1 MPNFDVWAG
10 IQRIDPIDASR
21 RAVDAWKRIQDKPV
35 TITITRAGAT
45 IAAQV
50 VRVEFDDRADPS
62 DADTPVTQGV
72 PTYILILFGVQ
83 NHPSVTANDLQDGDR
98 FRYDGKLY
106 EVRDVIKLPGEVQ
119 ARAVRY
125 GK

>member
-1 MPNFDVWAG
+1 MPDFNVWAG
-10 IQRIDPIDASR
+10 VQRIDPIDASR

-35 TITITRAGAT
+35 TITITRGSST

-50 VRVEFDDRADPS
+50 VRIEFDETNPN
-62 DADTPVTQGV
+62 DANTQTTQGV
-72 PTYILILFGVQ
+72 PTYDLILFGVQ
-83 NHPSVTANDLQDGDR
+83 NHPSVTASNLQDGDR
-98 FRYDGKLY
+98 FRYDGKMY

>member
-1 MPNFDVWAG
+1 MPDFNVWAG
-10 IQRIDPIDASR
+10 VQRIDPIDASR

-35 TITITRAGAT
+35 TITITRGAST

-50 VRVEFDDRADPS
+50 VRIEFDETNPN
-62 DADTPVTQGV
+62 DASTQTTQGV
-72 PTYILILFGVQ
+72 PTYDLILFGVQ
-83 NHPSVTANDLQDGDR
+83 NHPTVTANNLQDGDK
-98 FRYDGKLY
+98 FRHEGKLY